1 MICFT
6 VRGVRV
12 EIHFLFVAVLTLCM
26 LLDETQIAV
35 MGLLASLMHEA
46 GHVAALGLTGCKPR
60 RLAFEISGIALEQGA
75 RAMTVRQELV
85 VLLAG
90 SAVNL
95 VFFGAAAWLSG
106 SPERAG
112 AFAAVHLVLGI
123 VNLLPVSALDGGKI
137 LRLLLEQVVPL
148 RTAERICFVIQI
160 VLLCA
165 VITIC
170 ALSLRGGV
178 VNVSL
183 FVFVFYLFSMV
194 LLSQEN

>member
-1 MICFT
+1 MSKKK
-6 VRGVRV
+6 RMPLG
-12 EIHFLFVAVLTLCM
+12 
-26 LLDETQIAV
+26 
-35 MGLLASLMHEA
+35 
-46 GHVAALGLTGCKPR
+46 GLTV
-60 RLAFEISGIALEQGA
+60 ALLSA
-75 RAMTVRQELV
+75 SV

-123 VNLLPVSALDGGKI
+123 VNLLPLSALDGGKI

-148 RTAERICFVIQI
+148 RAAERICFVIQI
-160 VLLCA
+160 VLLCS

-170 ALSLRGGV
+170 ALSLWGGV